1 MMLQVVNGRHAALR
15 TALEVAPNERVTH
28 SLHRGGYM
36 KRLAALV
43 AACVWLGSALAADAP
58 PASGPSIYIEDLTW
72 PEVRAAIAAG
82 ETTAIIYAGSTEQN
96 GAHMALGKH
105 NFVAHYAA
113 GEIAK
118 KLGNALVY
126 PTMPFAPTGS
136 NELRTGHMRFPGSVS
151 ISDEMFLGVI
161 RQVAQSALAAGF
173 KNVFIMGDH
182 GGGQDDLRLAAK
194 SLDEGD
200 KPDPNAHVYYVPDL
214 YYKEKQQMKAYLA
227 EHGIP
232 YDAHAGTD
240 DTSEVMFLDAKKWI
254 RADKLAVSTERD
266 EPTTGV
272 DGDPTKATPELGKMF
287 IGFKID
293 NAVNQI
299 HQLLAAQKK

>member
-1 MMLQVVNGRHAALR
+1 MPLLLKGEPAIA
-15 TALEVAPNERVTH
+15 
-28 SLHRGGYM
+28 G
-36 KRLAALV
+36 
-43 AACVWLGSALAADAP
+43 DAP
-58 PASGPSIYIEDLTW
+58 LANLPSVYIEDLTW
-72 PEVRAAIAAG
+72 PEVKAAIAAG
-82 ETTAIIYAGSTEQN
+82 KTTAIIYAGSTEQN

-105 NFVAHYAA
+105 NFIAHYAA

-118 KLGNALVY
+118 KLRNALVY

-151 ISDEMFLGVI
+151 ISHELLFGVI
-161 RQVAQSALAAGF
+161 RQVTQSALAAGF

-182 GGGQDDLRLAAK
+182 LGGQDELRLVAEQ
-194 SLDEGD
+194 LDQDEARPHPG
-200 KPDPNAHVYYVPDL
+200 AHVHYIPDL
-214 YYKEKQQMKAYLA
+214 YFKEKQQMKAYLA

-254 RADKLAVSTERD
+254 RRDKLALSTEKD
-266 EPTTGV
+266 EPTTSV
-272 DGDPTKATPELGKMF
+272 NGDPIKATPELGKMF

-299 HQLLAAQKK
+299 NQALATQKN